1 MRKKKTARYTK
12 IAIVIARRCHCH
24 HPHHRYNGYTDD
36 LDAHVTREQYQ
47 NASACARARRISS
60 TQWHSNIGI
69 LCACFVCSAYIV
81 FTLEFVNCS
90 EWRKISHSGK
100 WWLIDLHLPHATL
113 SLARSVT
120 PLMCFH
126 ANCHFFTQSTLS
138 CIHMPRKHDSR
149 TATRQYEHR
158 QLNHVIRF
166 NRILSLLCSLDEC
179 RMIFQIRRSGGLFW

>member
-1 MRKKKTARYTK
+1 MSCLFSFLFHIYVHVHHAFKYRKRKMRKKKTARYTK

-81 FTLEFVNCS
+81 FTLEFVDCS

-126 ANCHFFTQSTLS
+126 ANCHFFYPVYVILHSHAAKAWFENCDQAIWTSSAQ
-138 CIHMPRKHDSR
+138 PRHS
-149 TATRQYEHR
+149 
-158 QLNHVIRF
+158 F
-166 NRILSLLCSLDEC
+166 
-179 RMIFQIRRSGGLFW
+179 